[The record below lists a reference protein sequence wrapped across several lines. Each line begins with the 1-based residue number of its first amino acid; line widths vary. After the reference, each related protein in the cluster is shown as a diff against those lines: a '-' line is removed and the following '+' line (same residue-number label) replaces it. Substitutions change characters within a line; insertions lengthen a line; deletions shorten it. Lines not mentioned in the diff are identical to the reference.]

1 MILRKKNRGLT
12 LPELLLAVFILSVG
26 IVSTLLFFSNAMIS
40 TEYARDITVATS
52 HAEYILEETQT
63 RDSLINITLT
73 DWASWAQ
80 NEGLN
85 SLPHETFN
93 VSFTN
98 MLISP
103 IDIETTVSWMR
114 RARTY
119 NVTLTTK
126 LAR

>member
-52 HAEYILEETQT
+52 HAEYILEEMQT

-103 IDIETTVSWMR
+103 IDIETTVSWIR